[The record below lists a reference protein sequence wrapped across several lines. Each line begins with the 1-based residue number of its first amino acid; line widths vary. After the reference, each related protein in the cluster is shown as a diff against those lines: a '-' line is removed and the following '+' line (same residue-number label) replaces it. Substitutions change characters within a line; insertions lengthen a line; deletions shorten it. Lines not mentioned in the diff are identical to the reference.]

1 MNKQN
6 EQFDHAIEAL
16 RGISVPSGPSDE
28 LIRQTLNRMEQ
39 AQSQT
44 LPPAEGKRRFL
55 MNSLKKL
62 SIAAVLVIGVS
73 AFLLFNRTTGSIAL
87 ADVYSKVQQAR
98 TFMYAMSMTMSGM
111 GELTGQPIDG
121 AMTSE
126 GTIIIS
132 TEFGMKMENHMQVQL
147 PDGTTQNITQLAYM
161 LPNDKIIVSVM
172 PEQKIYQKIELTD
185 QLLEETK
192 KQNNDPREMIRQMMN
207 CNYTSLGQSEING
220 IKVQGFETTD
230 PAYSAGVGGDIR
242 AVLWVDARTWLPI
255 QSEVSMS
262 MGEKMKIDIVISDFQ
277 WDFPVEADAF
287 TFVIPDDYKE
297 FGSMKMPEMNEEA
310 AVKGFRVYIDV
321 FGMYP
326 EKLDLVDLTSSMTR
340 KLRDSEVSES
350 FGEKMKAARAAGQDG
365 METFSQELMSPILSL
380 GMFYA
385 NLSQNKYEPAYY
397 GAQLTPQDTDA
408 VLLRWKTDSGKYKV
422 IFGDLSVAEMDYEE
436 LVKIEPEVKP
446 ENKPK
451 SESTIGIDD
460 PAAQAVH
467 SGAQLTRF
475 GQSAMNIKR
484 MLIACFMYGQKNDQ
498 WPESLEALLGQGIE
512 PELLVNP
519 ARPDVPNGYVYIK
532 PVKPEHHQNSPQ
544 TVIVIYEAYETW
556 ENGIYVGFLD
566 GHVEFVKDEA
576 AFLKLLSQ

>member
-1 MNKQN
+1 MNRQN
-6 EQFDHAIEAL
+6 EKFDRAIESL
-16 RGISVPSGPSDE
+16 RGLSVPQGPSDE
-28 LIRQTLNRMEQ
+28 LIRQTLNRIQQ
-39 AQSQT
+39 AKDQP
-44 LPPAEGKRRFL
+44 LPHAVGKRRFI
-55 MNSLKKL
+55 MKSLRKL
-62 SIAAVLVIGVS
+62 SIAAVLLIGAS
-73 AFLLFNRTTGSIAL
+73 AFLLFNRTAGSIAL

-98 TFMYAMSMTMSGM
+98 TFMYVMSMTISGM
-111 GELTGQPIDG
+111 GELTGQPING
-121 AMTSE
+121 TTTSE
-126 GTIIIS
+126 GTVIIS
-132 TEFGMKMENHMQVQL
+132 TDYGMKMENHIQVQL
-147 PDGTTQNITQLAYM
+147 PDGTTQNITQQAYM

-230 PAYSAGVGGDIR
+230 PAYGAGVGGDVK
-242 AVLWVDARTWLPI
+242 AVLWVDADTWLPI

-262 MGEKMKIDIVISDFQ
+262 MGEKMKIDVVISDFQ
-277 WDFPVEADAF
+277 WDFPVEADTF

-326 EKLDLVDLTSSMTR
+326 EKLDLVDLTASMTR

-350 FGEKMKAARAAGQDG
+350 FGQKMEAARAAGQDS

-385 NLSQNKYEPAYY
+385 NLSQNKYDPAYY

-436 LVKIEPEVKP
+436 LVKIEPEAKP
-446 ENKPK
+446 EDKPK
-451 SESTIGIDD
+451 SELSIGIDD
-460 PAAQAVH
+460 PAAQAAH

-475 GQSAMNIKR
+475 GQSALNIKR
-484 MLIACFMYGQKNDQ
+484 MLIACYMYGDKNGE
-498 WPESLEALLGQGIE
+498 WPESLESLLGQGIE
-512 PELLVNP
+512 SELLVNP
-519 ARPDVPNGYVYIK
+519 AKPDVPNGYVYIK
-532 PVKPEHHQNSPQ
+532 PVKPENSQKSPK
-544 TVIVIYEAYETW
+544 TVVVIYEAYETW
-556 ENGIYVGFLD
+556 GNGIYVGFLD
-566 GHVEFVKDEA
+566 GHVEFIKDEA